1 MSAASLTVD
10 RLPRRNLRLA
20 LWLAGFV
27 ALMVGMAYAAVPLYA
42 LFCQVTGYGG
52 TTQRADA
59 NIHGIIDRDMT
70 VRFDA
75 NIDSALPWR
84 IEPAA
89 RATGRIGSVETAS
102 YRVTNTSDRT
112 VTGTAAFNVTPEIA
126 GVYFNKIQCFCFT
139 EQTLAPG
146 ESVEMGVTYFVDPAL
161 DEDTDLDS
169 LREIT
174 LSYTFYPAGNQ
185 GG

>member
-1 MSAASLTVD
+1 MSLTAD

-20 LWLAGFV
+20 AGLVAFV
-27 ALMVGMAYAAVPLYA
+27 ALMVGLAYAAVPLYA
-42 LFCQVTGYGG
+42 IFCQVTGYGG
-52 TTQRADA
+52 TTQRAEA
-59 NIHGIIDRDMT
+59 NLSGVIDRDMT

-84 IEPAA
+84 IEPASL
-89 RATGRIGSVETAS
+89 ATGKIGSVETVA
-102 YRVTNTSDRT
+102 YRVTNLSDRT

-126 GVYFNKIQCFCFT
+126 GVYFNKIECFCFT

-146 ESVEMGVTYFVDPAL
+146 ETVEMGITYFVDPAL

-169 LREIT
+169 LHEIT